1 MPNGIDTR
9 IVQMQFDNRQFE
21 RNIKTSGKS
30 LEKFKSLL
38 DFDSCEKSLNKFG
51 KATEQLTFEKMSDNL
66 QKLANKFTGL
76 GTASELVLSQIRRG
90 IERTAASVSRF
101 VDSMTLDQINAGF
114 QKFGDL
120 NKNVQT
126 IMAATGRS
134 EEEVYKVMQ
143 RLNEYTDQ
151 TSYSFIDMA
160 SNIGK
165 FTSVGIG
172 LEDAEK
178 QMEGIANWAAR
189 SGGGVQEASRAMYNL
204 SQAMG
209 VGALT
214 KIDWKSIE
222 NAGMATKEYKEQLIQ
237 AGLATGMLEK
247 KNGQVMTAKSLG
259 KQIEV
264 TYQNLA
270 ETLSKKWATTEVMQK
285 SFMSYYYEDLYYTG
299 EIISGIATTK
309 EQRDEIRELLAKD
322 KKIDAANWAKLE
334 LDSEENRQKLIDAAV
349 EQKKLLKEVDEEGY
363 TVYKTLGKGAKQVEI
378 TAQNFDKFIKE
389 GLLDESLM
397 TVVFGLDMDPL
408 IESTE
413 EQKQALKDALGEDD
427 IILKKDWVE
436 DLKAAGLATD
446 QFKQAALDAAVSAG
460 TLRKETDKAGNTV
473 YKTAKGFGKEMVVN
487 LENFDESLKNKWF
500 TREVADRAVKLD
512 DLGKAAYES
521 AQKCMTFTDVLNA
534 WKDQLST
541 GWMNSYNKIF
551 GELSESMEL
560 FSNVCNKV
568 GAALGE
574 LIEFRNA
581 VLDAWGK
588 GGRTNLWGLLIG
600 DVIDEGESVAYEGVY
615 GFLDV
620 LGDIGEMISTAFW
633 ETMTLLADP
642 GSRGQMNDTNYRIA
656 WMAGTLDYVIME
668 IQGFLNAIHDFFESS
683 SEGSEK
689 SRWQQVQDVVNA
701 IFATFVLAESVIR
714 DVSNGLAILFDQN
727 HLGPSVDALLV
738 LFSELGLTIS
748 NAAKDAQ
755 DGHGLLYLLQQLD
768 VTCRPL
774 ILAINELIGAFVE
787 LAVEFL
793 RSGREDG
800 GFLALWQ
807 SVADSINNVAGIIT
821 KYGTP
826 IIHFLAT
833 FVGILGRLLQN
844 GINTEGLIAAGQ
856 EIKTALKTMLD
867 TIFSGI
873 PNFSERASAFWTTVT
888 TWVTNGFQQAD
899 WESVKAKLKSAI
911 DIVLGVLP
919 EGWGDSIKSV
929 YQKIKTSIAQFVEKV
944 KEFFISIKEAFQ
956 NNFNEQSLT
965 NIATK
970 AKALW
975 STIITA
981 IPEGISS
988 VIGPAY
994 TAVVDYVKN
1003 LWTRITGF
1011 FNSLFGGEDSPVNT
1025 VITSLLPGSES
1036 NKALEKAKQDNIFE
1050 KVVTWLETSATNLK
1064 TSFQKLLGNDAGDA
1078 GSFGEAI
1085 KQLEWGKIMT
1095 VMLAALG
1102 GVGII
1107 TVVAKVIG
1115 IVKTLAGALD
1125 TITELMKKGIKFGPE
1140 AKKADIGDKMLK
1152 IAGSIAI
1159 LVASIT
1165 VIANLK
1171 ADDAWRALEIIG
1183 VVSALLML
1191 MVGISQ
1197 MIAKNTSVGEAA
1209 SSAISFIGIAIAIG
1223 RVIAALMPLKDVDPK
1238 QFKTMMDGLLDIVI
1252 ALGAL
1257 AAAAKYLDLSF
1268 KNTAGVLAFC
1278 AGVWLI
1284 IDSLLKIKDLELG
1297 QLVKMFG
1304 SLFAIL
1310 GLLVAFAAALKK
1322 WGGSLAGSGMKEA
1335 AFLALAVGILVRS
1348 LLPLAKYDLGK
1359 IFKMLVGLAGILAIL
1374 AGFTYLIGKIGN
1386 GGLTGSGMVQLLA
1399 VAGSIM
1405 MLMLALLPLAL
1416 MKDEQISRMMT
1427 ALLDIMLLITLFVA
1441 VVSKVGGSGL
1451 AGSGMTQLLAV
1462 AGSIMMIMIALLP
1475 LALMKDDQV
1484 SRMMTALLDIM
1495 LLFTL
1500 FIAVVNKLGG
1510 SGLNGSGMVQLLAVA
1525 GAMALV
1531 VLALIPVALMSEDQV
1546 NQIKT
1551 VFLAIMSMFILLV
1564 GAAQKLN
1571 SKNALGAMG
1580 MMIMLSVMMYSFAM
1594 ALTLIPSNMNW
1605 QTIAAFAVGLSAM
1618 ILAIGAAF
1626 KLSSGLTNPASMI
1639 TVILGIA
1646 GAVAAIIG
1654 VISLMAPMLAN
1665 SVGSTIERM
1674 AAQLSLVGGMLGD
1687 FIGYMNSIK
1696 ESDIDAAKRKF
1707 DKLYQIIVSL
1717 KDVGGYLPVIHKF
1730 AECCLLLG
1738 SGLHQFE
1745 LSTIGLGD
1753 PSSNNGILL
1762 LEKLLSYQDKL
1773 SNFTGAANAAE
1784 QMNMLGGGLSS
1795 FNAGAGGITTV
1806 DTVAFQM
1813 LDKLLSYGDSFSN
1826 LSGAFG
1832 ASLQMASLGGGLS
1845 TFNYTTSGITDAN
1858 PAALQLITN
1867 MANNADALD
1876 KLTKIDLAGFSDQMA
1891 GLGGALSVYALGVKE
1906 SAGIEIGDMPD
1917 VSGAIAILT
1926 SLTQGLSNDIGE
1938 LAIPEMPEETK
1949 LEHFGV
1955 QLAALAGGL
1964 IKFSEASQGLG
1975 DYSKALEVLTFM
1987 KGLKQDLTAENVKV
2001 AGVFSEAGLYDF
2013 TIEAFGNS
2021 IAALG
2026 GSLKSYNDSVTDFT
2040 KNQAALDVLDFMVEL
2055 KGKLGDKS
2063 NLEVVKAFSEAGIY
2077 GDTTITNFGIQISAL
2092 GNSMKA
2098 YNDSVKNFKENKDA
2112 VKALEFF
2119 RDLKTHL
2126 TDELISRETF
2136 EVFKNNGIDEATLT
2150 SFGTDIAALGEAL
2163 AGFASNVNFS
2173 KETGKKLDFNNAIDA
2188 LKTIKQLANELPKYG
2203 GFADL
2208 IHGETLKLSALAED
2222 IKILGTSLAQ
2232 FSDNLSAVGQNSG
2245 KTYDIDLVKGALES
2259 VQMITNMVL
2268 EMSKV
2273 DDFAKLTSY
2282 AYADTL
2288 TEIVRSMQDVP
2299 DFADYDQHGA
2309 FIDNVVAFMK
2319 RFENAAKEVGG
2330 INDATLFTSFA
2341 NLASGIQTLAA
2352 TSPAFDFKPIGLN
2365 IAAGIESGI
2374 VEGSSS
2380 VIKSAVNMA
2389 VMTYNAVCNAL
2400 GIESPSRAFMR
2411 IGSYVSEG
2419 MAIGISQTSSEA
2431 AKASESM
2438 ASNTLDSARSIL
2450 ANVSSIL
2457 AEDVDAQPTIRP
2469 VLDLSNVTAGAR
2481 TIGGMFGDTY
2491 GVGLDTRGITS
2502 RAARTYAP
2510 VPVAAVNQNGINT
2523 DNAIA
2528 RMDAMLA
2535 SIQQMGDSISNMKLV
2550 LDTGVVAGGVSD
2562 DVDIDIGRKMFY
2574 AGRRN

>member
-1 MPNGIDTR
+1 MPNGIDNR

-30 LEKFKSLL
+30 LEKFKELL
-38 DFDSCEKSLNKFG
+38 NFDSCEKSLNKFG

-66 QKLANKFTGL
+66 QKLTNKFTGL

-101 VDSMTLDQINAGF
+101 VDSMTLEQINAGF

-172 LEDAEK
+172 LEEAEK

-237 AGLATGMLEK
+237 AGLATGMLVKE
-247 KNGQVMTAKSLG
+247 NGQVMTAKSLG

-285 SFMSYYYEDLYYTG
+285 SFMAYYYEDLYYTG
-299 EIISGIATTK
+299 EITSGVATTK

-334 LDSEENRQKLIDAAV
+334 LDSEESRQKLIDAAV

-512 DLGKAAYES
+512 NLGKAAYES

-581 VLDAWGK
+581 VLEAWGK
-588 GGRTNLWGLLIG
+588 GGRTNLWGLIIG

-642 GSRGQMNDTNYRIA
+642 GSRGQMNDANYRIA
-656 WMAGTLDYVIME
+656 WMAGTLDYVVME
-668 IQGFLNAIHDFFESS
+668 IQSFLNAIHDFFESS

-807 SVADSINNVAGIIT
+807 SVADGINNVAGIIT

-844 GINTEGLIAAGQ
+844 GINTEGLITAGQ

-929 YQKIKTSIAQFVEKV
+929 YQKIKTSIAQFVDKV

-975 STIITA
+975 STIITT

-1025 VITSLLPGSES
+1025 VVTSLLPGAES

-1107 TVVAKVIG
+1107 TVIAKVIG
-1115 IVKTLAGALD
+1115 IVKALAGALD
-1125 TITELMKKGIKFGPE
+1125 TITELMEKGIKIGPE

-1159 LVASIT
+1159 LAASIT

-1171 ADDAWRALEIIG
+1171 ADSAWRALEIIG
-1183 VVSALLML
+1183 IVSALLML

-1197 MIAKNTSVGEAA
+1197 MMAKNTSVGEAA

-1223 RVIAALMPLKDVDPK
+1223 RVIAALMPLKDVTSD
-1238 QFKTMMDGLLDIVI
+1238 QFRIMMDGLFDIML
-1252 ALGAL
+1252 ALGGL

-1284 IDSLLKIKDLELG
+1284 IDSLLKIKDLEPI
-1297 QLVKMFG
+1297 QLIKMFG
-1304 SLFAIL
+1304 SLFVIL
-1310 GLLVAFAAALKK
+1310 GLLVAFAWALKK
-1322 WGGSLAGSGMKEA
+1322 VGGSLAGSGMKEA

-1348 LLPLAKYDLGK
+1348 LLPLAKYDLGQ
-1359 IFKMLVGLAGILAIL
+1359 IFTMLIGLAGILALL

-1416 MKDEQISRMMT
+1416 LNDKQFARIQQGLLDLMLALMAFIGFTNVFAKGGLTGSGMTQLIAVAGSIMMLMLALLPLALLNDEQFARMQHG
-1427 ALLDIMLLITLFVA
+1427 LLDLMLALMAFIGFVNVFA
-1441 VVSKVGGSGL
+1441 KGGL
-1451 AGSGMTQLLAV
+1451 AGSGMTQLLA
-1462 AGSIMMIMIALLP
+1462 L
-1475 LALMKDDQV
+1475 
-1484 SRMMTALLDIM
+1484 
-1495 LLFTL
+1495 
-1500 FIAVVNKLGG
+1500 
-1510 SGLNGSGMVQLLAVA
+1510 A

-1531 VLALIPVALMSEDQV
+1531 VLALIPIALMDENQV
-1546 NQIKT
+1546 GQMMAA
-1551 VFLAIMSMFILLV
+1551 FLSIMIMFSVII
-1564 GAAQKLN
+1564 AAAKKLD
-1571 SKNALGAMG
+1571 SKSALGAMG
-1580 MMIMLSVMMYSFAM
+1580 MMVMLSVMMYSFAM

-1605 QTIAAFAVGLSAM
+1605 QTIMAFAVGLSAM
-1618 ILAIGAAF
+1618 ILAVGGAF
-1626 KLSSGLTNPASMI
+1626 KLSSGLDPKSA
-1639 TVILGIA
+1639 VVAVVAIA
-1646 GAVAAIIG
+1646 AAIAAIVG
-1654 VISLMAPMLAN
+1654 VIALMAPMVVN
-1665 SVGSTIERM
+1665 RIGSSIEHM
-1674 AAQLSLVGGMLGD
+1674 AAQFSLIGGMLGE
-1687 FIGYMNSIK
+1687 FMGYMNSIK

-1745 LSTIGLGD
+1745 LSTIGIGD

-1773 SNFTGAANAAE
+1773 SNFTGAAHAAD
-1784 QMNMLGGGLSS
+1784 QMNALGGGLSS
-1795 FNAGAGGITTV
+1795 FNAGANGITTSE
-1806 DTVAFQM
+1806 TVAFQM
-1813 LDKLLSYGDSFSN
+1813 LSRLLSYGDSFSN
-1826 LSGAFG
+1826 LNGAFG

-1845 TFNYTTSGITDAN
+1845 TFNSTTSGITDAN

-1876 KLTKIDLAGFSDQMA
+1876 KLTKINLAGFSDQMA
-1891 GLGGALSVYALGVKE
+1891 GLGGALGIYALGVKE

-1987 KGLKQDLTAENVKV
+1987 KGLKQDLTLENVKV
-2001 AGVFSEAGLYDF
+2001 TGVFSEAGLYDF

-2077 GDTTITNFGIQISAL
+2077 GDTTITNFGTQISAL

-2136 EVFKNNGIDEATLT
+2136 EVFKNNGIDESTLT

-2203 GFADL
+2203 GWADL

-2222 IKILGTSLAQ
+2222 IKVLGTSLAQ

-2245 KTYDIDLVKGALES
+2245 KTYNIDLVKGALES

-2273 DDFAKLTSY
+2273 DNFAALTSY

-2288 TEIVRSMQDVP
+2288 TEIVRSMQEVP

-2309 FIDNVVAFMK
+2309 FIDSVVAFMK

-2380 VIKSAVNMA
+2380 VITSAVNLA
-2389 VMTYNAVCNAL
+2389 VMTYDAVCKSL

-2411 IGSYVSEG
+2411 IGSYISEG

-2438 ASNTLDSARSIL
+2438 ASNTLNSARSIL

-2481 TIGGMFGDTY
+2481 TIGGIFGDTY
-2491 GVGLDTRGITS
+2491 GIGLDTRGITS
-2502 RAARTYAP
+2502 RAARTYTP
-2510 VPVAAVNQNGINT
+2510 VPVAAVNQNGM
-2523 DNAIA
+2523 DSSALS
-2528 RMDAMLA
+2528 RMDAMVA
-2535 SIQQMGDSISNMKLV
+2535 SMQQMSDSISNMKLV
-2550 LDTGVVAGGVSD
+2550 LDTGAVAGGVSD
-2562 DVDIDIGRKMFY
+2562 DVDINIGRKMFY